1 MRRADE
7 GREGPTL
14 CHTLPHALECLA
26 RSHSYFAMQH
36 RQPLAAPRF
45 CALLLAT
52 SALWAPVAHAQ
63 ESAAQPLWELG
74 VFGMGLKQQAY
85 PGSSQQIDRALVL
98 PFFIYRGQYF
108 RADRGSVGLRALKT
122 DTVEV
127 DVGASGAFGS
137 NSNDI
142 EARQGMP
149 DLGTLVEFG
158 PRVKWHLGEGPGKGK
173 LRFDVALRGV
183 FDLTSNLRD
192 KGLSLEP
199 ELIFERTTGA
209 GLRYGT
215 SVGLVFGDERLT
227 DTFYGVAPAYATAAR
242 PAYQAHSG
250 LIMSRLSLNLSQG
263 LSPNLRVFGFARLTS
278 VDGAANTGSPL
289 VRQNTGSTLG
299 FGLLY
304 TFARSDARAAD

>member
-1 MRRADE
+1 MKPSFRRISLA
-7 GREGPTL
+7 PY
-14 CHTLPHALECLA
+14 ALA
-26 RSHSYFAMQH
+26 VT
-36 RQPLAAPRF
+36 LAAVWVPG
-45 CALLLAT
+45 
-52 SALWAPVAHAQ
+52 AHAQ
-63 ESAAQPLWELG
+63 EAGPLPLWELG
-74 VFGMGLKQQAY
+74 AFGMGLKQQAY

-108 RADRGSVGLRALKT
+108 RADRGSVGLRAVKT
-122 DTVEV
+122 DAVEV
-127 DVGASGAFGS
+127 DIGASGAFGS
-137 NSNDI
+137 SSNDI
-142 EARQGMP
+142 EARRGMP

-158 PRVKWHLGEGPGKGK
+158 PRVKWNLGSGPGKGR
-173 LRFDVALRGV
+173 LRAELALRGV
-183 FDLTSNLRD
+183 FDLTDNLKD

-199 ELIFERTTGA
+199 ELIFERTTGG

-278 VDGAANTGSPL
+278 VEGGANTASPL

>member
-1 MRRADE
+1 MLLKAENSKD
-7 GREGPTL
+7 PKP
-14 CHTLPHALECLA
+14 CHTLPHTVESLYPEP
-26 RSHSYFAMQH
+26 RTTMKPFH
-36 RQPLAAPRF
+36 RFSFSQP
-45 CALLLAT
+45 CALAF
-52 SALWAPVAHAQ
+52 ALIALGAPGAHAQ
-63 ESAAQPLWELG
+63 GSAQLPLWELG
-74 VFGMGLKQQAY
+74 AFGMGLKQQAY

-108 RADRGSVGLRALKT
+108 RSDRGGVGLRAVKT

-127 DVGASGAFGS
+127 DIGASGAFGS
-137 NSNDI
+137 SSNDI
-142 EARQGMP
+142 EARRGMP

-158 PRVKWHLGEGPGKGK
+158 PRVKWNLGSGPGNGK
-173 LRFDVALRGV
+173 LRAELALRGV
-183 FDLTSNLRD
+183 FDLTDRFKD

-199 ELIFERTTGA
+199 ELIFERSTGG

-227 DTFYGVAPAYATAAR
+227 DTFYGVAPAYATAVR

-278 VDGAANTGSPL
+278 VEGAANSASPL
-289 VRQNTGSTLG
+289 VRQNAGSSMG

>member
-1 MRRADE
+1 MLLPTPIAMTQTCRRSS
-7 GREGPTL
+7 L
-14 CHTLPHALECLA
+14 HAFAFAVALA
-26 RSHSYFAMQH
+26 V
-36 RQPLAAPRF
+36 
-45 CALLLAT
+45 
-52 SALWAPVAHAQ
+52 LWAPGAHAQ
-63 ESAAQPLWELG
+63 DGAPLPLWELG
-74 VFGMGLKQQAY
+74 VFGMGLRQQAY

-108 RADRGSVGLRALKT
+108 RADRGGVGLRAVKT

-158 PRVKWHLGEGPGKGK
+158 PRVKWHLGSGPGKGRWRAE
-173 LRFDVALRGV
+173 LALRGV
-183 FDLTSNLRD
+183 FDLTDKLKD

-199 ELIFERTTGA
+199 ELIFERSTGG

-215 SVGLVFGDERLT
+215 SVGLVFGDARLT
-227 DTFYGVAPAYATAAR
+227 DTFYGVAPTYATAAR
-242 PAYQAHSG
+242 PAYTAHSG
-250 LIMSRLSLNLSQG
+250 LIMARLSLNLSQR

-278 VDGAANTGSPL
+278 VDGAANTASPL

-304 TFARSDARAAD
+304 TFSRSQARAAD